1 MSKERHLEI
10 ENGTMGNL
18 FRRSTLAALGL
29 DALDDVSEQSFEV
42 IDRADAFVDR
52 LLGGISGVLPKTQ
65 ADRMGT
71 RTTELVDHIFEGM
84 VGLNG
89 PTSATDLGEW
99 QYWLDATLLM
109 LFDEYEDEA
118 EVESVGRA
126 AATSKPTAASARR
139 LPANITPK
147 TVRERIAALN
157 KAGIKPAMLQAMS
170 SEQKRQIV
178 AKSQKQSKT
187 RDLSAPVMPE
197 LLAASMKETLAK
209 VESRAKAIETFDK
222 VYAANSRQLLA
233 SRLIDKANAIQ
244 AEMPFQTADAKTQ
257 SVVRQWTEAVSRF
270 EQGAGTDMAT
280 VRTMFSALESLEQV
294 GAISQ
299 AHAADIRRNCQTL
312 AKRALSD
319 EIVHDVTLMA
329 AKLEETSSRLVAS
342 KRPQL
347 NAGRAVGISGTN
359 AIEQAEASVARTFA
373 ALGSKL
379 QSFNDA
385 VSQYVLTSGE
395 TAATMRWQ
403 RAADRFERMRGIS
416 DDVDRV
422 LLRDVVESASALGE
436 AGIVPQRIVRDVAK
450 TVAMKRFAEE
460 SRLDTRSTIASRFE
474 EIASGKLNVAFAAD
488 SKHFV
493 ASPEIAQ
500 KLVERV
506 QSSVRA
512 MSGEMAK
519 FEASLAKVGS
529 VDSAKLSSFV
539 ASMRALAETAP
550 TTASDPMSIV
560 RSSAVLESICDKLDE
575 FAQSAANVV
584 VSLGYDELTNE
595 QGVFVAPET
604 ESVAADDHAVRR
616 GADQSVAVAQI
627 QRRLEETHERALQS
641 ARRIF
646 AEQAQTKAKEFAS
659 IQTQLRDAIENVRS
673 VESLQNV
680 KSMMQKHLNA
690 AEIQAVESVITSTSR
705 SEASLESIKRQSK
718 IIESAVR
725 LSNQLR
731 ETLQRNAS
739 VSTPSIGAVDGVVQL
754 DDVRINPAYVAT
766 LGNSLATYSRIREGY
781 RSAQVVNTSES
792 AGTLESRIER
802 MLTTLKPSGS
812 NASVR
817 GKNES
822 SLMRGG
828 SVVLGYDDVVPS
840 SMEWIRQAV
849 RSYPSQD
856 NVSDLTAILGNQKAI
871 ERHATSVANGGIESV
886 EALGRA
892 VAKRFAES
900 ANASRL
906 ETYVAYGIDN
916 DGERVKLTLGV
927 NDAKRKA
934 NANAYEL
941 RRDMGASYM
950 PEAVRRLEQNSVG
963 AVDASLSI
971 SKRDN
976 VMGLSGAQDFVPV
989 IAGANGELYVDEEQR
1004 TVVAPQT
1011 ASRTS
1016 SEAAQQY
1023 AEMQRYASAVS
1034 EENARQMAV
1043 AQQMAAAQQAANAQH
1058 TAAAQQVADAQQMAA
1073 AHQMAAA
1080 QRVSKTKRSSH
1091 AGVDEIMSGIAARL
1105 GLSAVQANS
1114 MMSSDRMQLRV
1125 GNVNFEMSAQG
1136 FVDLVAKPVVQNAAF
1151 AAPSLTDA
1159 DNILFSGYAS
1169 MLEQQGERRTLKG
1182 LRHAYMKSLAQAGRQ
1197 SAHGDFGFNTQTF
1210 SGIMG
1215 NVSAAEAASKAAKA
1229 SARSTYDASQEER
1242 AYIAYQASRQA
1253 STQSDAEWKLAE
1265 ATLAK
1270 TAPVRSASSATTD
1283 FSWVSN
1289 AFAMHVNP
1297 GRDHALSASRQE
1309 SADSERQI
1317 LAKIDTM
1324 LDYVENKSQREVGVF
1339 GSEDTVRVLL
1349 EALPASA
1356 SLGNKGLPKWRHKD
1370 TKSSRIAEAREL
1382 RAALASIGASPIQ
1395 GMQPFA
1401 NKQYV
1406 SPNLLNTAQSAA
1418 PLFSGGSD
1426 SGSTPAASAN
1436 ASHSSS
1442 DSLDAPSISTEDL
1455 QTLAEDV
1462 FQKIIDSFNEELQRR
1477 RTE

>member
-52 LLGGISGVLPKTQ
+52 LLGGISGVLPKIQ

-139 LPANITPK
+139 LFANITPK

-197 LLAASMKETLAK
+197 LLAASMKETLAE

-222 VYAANSRQLLA
+222 VYAANSRRLLA

-244 AEMPFQTADAKTQ
+244 AEMSLQTVDAKTR

-270 EQGAGTDMAT
+270 EQGAGTDMAA
-280 VRTMFSALESLEQV
+280 VRTMFSALESLEKV

-342 KRPQL
+342 KRPRL

-359 AIEQAEASVARTFA
+359 ATEQAEASIARTFA

-422 LLRDVVESASALGE
+422 LLRDVVESASDLGE
-436 AGIVPQRIVRDVAK
+436 AGVVPQRIVRDIAK

-460 SRLDTRSTIASRFE
+460 SRGDMRSTIASRFE

-539 ASMRALAETAP
+539 ASVRALTETVP
-550 TTASDPMSIV
+550 MTASDPMSIV

-575 FAQSAANVV
+575 FAQSAANAV
-584 VSLGYDELTNE
+584 VSLGYDELTSE
-595 QGVFVAPET
+595 QGVFVAPEA
-604 ESVAADDHAVRR
+604 ESVAAENHAVRR
-616 GADQSVAVAQI
+616 GADQQSVAVAQI

-646 AEQAQTKAKEFAS
+646 AEQAQTKAEEFAS
-659 IQTQLRDAIENVRS
+659 IQDQLRDAIENIRS

-680 KSMMQKHLNA
+680 KSMMQKHLSA
-690 AEIQAVESVITSTSR
+690 AEIQAVESVIASTSR
-705 SEASLESIKRQSK
+705 SEASLESIKRQAK
-718 IIESAVR
+718 VIESAVR
-725 LSNQLR
+725 LSAQLR
-731 ETLQRNAS
+731 ETLQRNAAAS
-739 VSTPSIGAVDGVVQL
+739 APSIGAADGVVQL
-754 DDVRINPAYVAT
+754 DDVRIDPAYVAT

-781 RSAQVVNTSES
+781 RSAQVVNTSEGV
-792 AGTLESRIER
+792 GTLESRIER

-812 NASVR
+812 NAPAS
-817 GKNES
+817 GKNAS

-927 NDAKRKA
+927 NDGERRASA
-934 NANAYEL
+934 SAYEL

-963 AVDASLSI
+963 AVDASLSL
-971 SKRDN
+971 SKRDDA
-976 VMGLSGAQDFVPV
+976 MGLSGAQDFVPV
-989 IAGANGELYVDEEQR
+989 IAGANGKLYVDEEQR
-1004 TVVAPQT
+1004 IVVAPQT

-1016 SEAAQQY
+1016 SAVTQQY

-1034 EENARQMAV
+1034 EEKARQMAD
-1043 AQQMAAAQQAANAQH
+1043 AQQMAAAQQVAN
-1058 TAAAQQVADAQQMAA
+1058 AQQMAA
-1073 AHQMAAA
+1073 AQH
-1080 QRVSKTKRSSH
+1080 VSRTKQSSH
-1091 AGVDEIMSGIAARL
+1091 VGVDEIMSGIAARL
-1105 GLSAVQANS
+1105 GLGAVQANS

-1169 MLEQQGERRTLKG
+1169 MLGQQGERRTLKG
-1182 LRHAYMKSLAQAGRQ
+1182 LRHAYMRSLAQAGRQ

-1215 NVSAAEAASKAAKA
+1215 NVSSAEAASKAART
-1229 SARSTYDASQEER
+1229 SAHSTYDASQEER

-1289 AFAMHVNP
+1289 TFAMHVNS

-1309 SADSERQI
+1309 SVDSERQI

-1382 RAALASIGASPIQ
+1382 RAALTSIGASPIQ

-1436 ASHSSS
+1436 ASHSSN